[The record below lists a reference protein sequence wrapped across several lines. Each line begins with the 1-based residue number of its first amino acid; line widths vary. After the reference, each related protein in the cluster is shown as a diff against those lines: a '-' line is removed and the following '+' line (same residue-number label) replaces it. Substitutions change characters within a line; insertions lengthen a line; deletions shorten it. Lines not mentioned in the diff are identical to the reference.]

1 VLDRLARW
9 LVARRRL
16 VVLVWAAVLVVGG
29 GLGGKVFDH
38 LGETSGMRAD
48 AESVVAEH
56 RLEQLADEGPE
67 VFAFVDG
74 RPATDRGLAASVTRV
89 TEALRATPGVVEVDD
104 FYHSPGPWVSGDLRS
119 LLVRVEL
126 ARNLP
131 AAARERL
138 VDQVARRLATI
149 EAPRVVV
156 GGKDVADKEF
166 ADQAMRDLAKGE
178 AFSLPVLLLALLLV
192 FGGALAAAMPL
203 AVALV
208 SIAATLLALL
218 LLSAFAPVS
227 EYSVNVVT
235 LLGLGLAVDYSL
247 LQVARFREERAA
259 GAEVGEAV
267 ARTLAGAGRTVCFSG
282 LTVAAALSGM
292 LLFAEPLFR
301 SMALA
306 GMTVVLLAVL
316 AAVTLLPALLAIAGG
331 RLRPVRRLPGEGGA
345 FARVA
350 RLVQRRAGLTASA
363 VAVALAALA
372 WPFAHANLG
381 DSGVESLPRSSASRQ
396 LDAAL
401 ADRFGRSKADPVVV
415 LAETRA
421 DTRDYLDFL
430 NRLERVPG
438 VRQVAPRLGLPSGI
452 RLVQVV
458 DLTPEGTSKGRTALA
473 VVRRVRALGAPF
485 GVQVTGTAASLV
497 DYRDS
502 VGRRL
507 PLVVLVIGVAS
518 FVLLFCMTGS
528 VVVPAKAIVMN
539 LLSLGASLGALVW
552 VFQDGHLA
560 WLLGFEPVGAVD
572 LTIPVLV
579 FVFTFGLSMDYE
591 VFLLARIKEV
601 YDEAGGGSGGLE
613 SEAGAQ
619 VEGSHAEPSG
629 SPPVNSSAAPPSGEA
644 GGARSPASDRAVAVG
659 LERTGRV
666 VTAAAALMVVVFLGF
681 AVGEL
686 LPLKAMGVGMI
697 VAIVL
702 DATVVR
708 LLLVPATMTL
718 LGHWN
723 WWAPA
728 PLRRLRE
735 RLAPAAAGPPA
746 VRPESPTRDLSEFRH
761 R

>member
-1 VLDRLARW
+1 VVERLARW
-9 LVARRRL
+9 LVARRRP
-16 VVLVWAAVLVVGG
+16 VVLAWAAVLVVGG
-29 GLGGKVFDH
+29 GFGGKVFDH
-38 LGETSGMRAD
+38 LGETSGMRPD
-48 AESVVAEH
+48 AESVVAER
-56 RLEQLADEGPE
+56 RLERLADEGPE

-74 RPATDRGLAASVTRV
+74 TPATDQRLTDSVKAV
-89 TEALRATPGVVEVDD
+89 TDALRGVPGVAEVDD
-104 FYHSPGPWVSGDLRS
+104 FYHSPGPWVSDDLRS
-119 LLVRVEL
+119 LLIRVEL
-126 ARNLP
+126 DRDLP

-138 VDQVARRLATI
+138 VSDVAGRLATI

-156 GGKDVADKEF
+156 GGEDVADKEF
-166 ADQAMRDLAKGE
+166 ADQATRDLAKGE
-178 AFSLPVLLLALLLV
+178 RFSLPVLLVVLLVV

-208 SIAATLLALL
+208 SIAATLLAML
-218 LLSAFAPVS
+218 LLSAVVPVS

-247 LQVARFREERAA
+247 LEVARFREERAA
-259 GAEVGEAV
+259 GAEVAEAV
-267 ARTLAGAGRTVCFSG
+267 ARTVAGAGRTVCFSG
-282 LTVAAALSGM
+282 LTVAVALSGL

-306 GMTVVLLAVL
+306 GVAVVLLAVL
-316 AAVTLLPALLAIAGG
+316 AAVTLVPALLAMAGR
-331 RLRPVRRLPGEGGA
+331 RLRPARRRPGEDGA

-350 RLVQRRAGLTASA
+350 RLVQRRAGLTVAA
-363 VAVALAALA
+363 VAVALVTLA
-372 WPFAHANLG
+372 FPFAHANLS

-401 ADRFGRSKADPVVV
+401 AERMGRSRTDPLVV
-415 LAETRA
+415 LADTRA
-421 DTRDYLDFL
+421 DTRAYLEFL
-430 NRLERVPG
+430 NQLERLPG

-452 RLVQVV
+452 GLVQVV
-458 DLTPEGTSKGRTALA
+458 DLTPEGTSKGRTALDL
-473 VVRRVRALGAPF
+473 VRRVRALDAPF

-502 VGRRL
+502 VARRL
-507 PLVVLVIGVAS
+507 PLVLLVIGAAS

-528 VVVPAKAIVMN
+528 VVVPAKAIAMN

-591 VFLLARIKEV
+591 VFLLARIKEA
-601 YDEAGGGSGGLE
+601 YDEADE
-613 SEAGAQ
+613 PAG
-619 VEGSHAEPSG
+619 P
-629 SPPVNSSAAPPSGEA
+629 AAGEERA
-644 GGARSPASDRAVAVG
+644 ARSPASDRAVAVG

-666 VTAAAALMVVVFLGF
+666 VTAAAALMVVVFLGY

-723 WWAPA
+723 WWAP
-728 PLRRLRE
+728 PRLRRLHARFAGAGGA
-735 RLAPAAAGPPA
+735 APAA
-746 VRPESPTRDLSEFRH
+746 RTESPDRDLSEFRQP
-761 R
+761 